1 MDKYNKIVELLT
13 SKEKFHINLGLDR
26 VQSVL
31 DLVGNP
37 ETKLKCIQVAGTN
50 GKGSVCAII
59 NSVLVGGGYK
69 VGLFTSP
76 HIFRYNERI
85 KISNQEIPTDI
96 LFDYLVELD
105 NISQKNE
112 ILLTEFELLTVVMFK
127 YFADNNVDIVVL
139 ETGLG
144 GRLDATNVVE
154 QNLCSII
161 THIDLDHTERLGVTK
176 DEIAEEKAGIIK
188 QGCPVITSE
197 GYEAIKD
204 MASEKDSLFIMTTPF
219 VEHRF
224 LEALSLRGVQQQE
237 NLALALEAIKLLFK
251 DIDDDTIIKGLQNVS
266 HIGRF
271 QYIKEK
277 NLIIDG
283 SHNPNS
289 IDVLQRN
296 LNYYFPN
303 TKRQFIFGALKN
315 KNYSKMLDILF
326 SFKEYGDEQPKI
338 YFYQFNNENACS
350 FEDLQEQCIYFSR
363 ELKSPRDVEYSG
375 DVLTVVCGSLYML
388 SEFLPENS
396 D

>member
-13 SKEKFHINLGLDR
+13 SKEKFHINLGLER

-37 ETKLKCIQVAGTN
+37 ESKLKCIQVAGTN

-59 NSVLVGGGYK
+59 NSVLVEGGYK

-154 QNLCSII
+154 QNLCTARMPPNWWSM
-161 THIDLDHTERLGVTK
+161 
-176 DEIAEEKAGIIK
+176 AE
-188 QGCPVITSE
+188 
-197 GYEAIKD
+197 
-204 MASEKDSLFIMTTPF
+204 
-219 VEHRF
+219 
-224 LEALSLRGVQQQE
+224 
-237 NLALALEAIKLLFK
+237 
-251 DIDDDTIIKGLQNVS
+251 
-266 HIGRF
+266 
-271 QYIKEK
+271 
-277 NLIIDG
+277 
-283 SHNPNS
+283 
-289 IDVLQRN
+289 
-296 LNYYFPN
+296 
-303 TKRQFIFGALKN
+303 
-315 KNYSKMLDILF
+315 
-326 SFKEYGDEQPKI
+326 
-338 YFYQFNNENACS
+338 
-350 FEDLQEQCIYFSR
+350 
-363 ELKSPRDVEYSG
+363 
-375 DVLTVVCGSLYML
+375 CGTA
-388 SEFLPENS
+388 
-396 D
+396 